1 MKWGPYF
8 VTQFFETETYQT
20 IVEYPIKI
28 RKHSHLFLLLKKCKL
43 GNMHLPTGRVGVVP
57 AGVNHRAANKC

>member
-20 IVEYPIKI
+20 IVRLGPVRCLNFKMTSKLLPIFPKL
-28 RKHSHLFLLLKKCKL
+28 HYGQVLKSKWVKFEF
-43 GNMHLPTGRVGVVP
+43 
-57 AGVNHRAANKC
+57 